1 MSRSA
6 TLLQLQGIDL
16 DLDAHRARLQ
26 AIEHELGA
34 DPAVQAAQRALL
46 EAHTTV
52 HTARVAVQT
61 LEYENQ
67 VLGEKIAEVSDRI
80 YGGRVGNPKVLQELQ
95 TENDSLQRRRQGIEE
110 KQFEAL
116 MTAENAEARHAQLD
130 LQLNEAEATSAST
143 HGSLRQERE
152 RHQLVMHNLEGD
164 REGLL
169 AQVPAGDRATYEQ
182 LRAAKKGR
190 AVAILDEGACG
201 ACGVELSS
209 GLGQSVRQ
217 TTELVLCRNCGRILC
232 AN

>member
-6 TLLQLQGIDL
+6 TLLQLQGFDL

-46 EAHTTV
+46 DAHNQL
-52 HTARVAVQT
+52 HTARVAVQG
-61 LEYENQ
+61 LEYDNQ
-67 VLGEKIAEVSDRI
+67 VLAEKIAEVNDRI
-80 YGGRVGNPKVLQELQ
+80 YNGGVTNPKVLQELQ
-95 TENDSLQRRRQGIEE
+95 KELESLQRRRETLEE

-116 MTAENAEARHAQLD
+116 MAAETAEAHHAQLQ
-130 LQLNEAEATSAST
+130 LQLDQAEAAAASAHSD
-143 HGSLRQERE
+143 LRQERE
-152 RHQLVMHNLEGD
+152 RHLLVMGNLEGD
-164 REGLL
+164 REGVL
-169 AQVPAGDRATYEQ
+169 AQVPPADRETYER

-190 AVAILDEGACG
+190 AVAILDENACG

-209 GLGQSVRQ
+209 GLSQTVRQ
-217 TTELVLCRNCGRILC
+217 TTELVLCRQCGRILC